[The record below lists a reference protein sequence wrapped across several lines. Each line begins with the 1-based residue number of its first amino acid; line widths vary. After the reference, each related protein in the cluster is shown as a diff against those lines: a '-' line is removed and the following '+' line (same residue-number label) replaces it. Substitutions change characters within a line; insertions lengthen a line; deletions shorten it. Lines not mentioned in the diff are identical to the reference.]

1 MAVASLV
8 LGICSIVMCCVPVL
22 GLAGGIIA
30 IVLAARVYKQ
40 LKDGIVISGSKGMAT
55 AGLVLGIIGTIF
67 SVFYNLVWLFITL
80 TSSEWPELFYDMNHL
95 FRY

>member
-8 LGICSIVMCCVPVL
+8 LGICSIVMCWVPLL

-30 IVLAARVYKQ
+30 IVLASRVYKQ
-40 LKDGIVISGSKGMAT
+40 LNEGIVISGSKGMAT

-67 SVFYNLVWLFITL
+67 LVLYNLIWLFIAL
-80 TSSEWPELFYDMNHL
+80 TVSEWPKWFNEMDNFIH
-95 FRY
+95 

>member
-8 LGICSIVMCCVPVL
+8 LGICSIVMCWVPVL

-30 IVLAARVYKQ
+30 IVLASRVYKQ
-40 LKDGIVISGSKGMAT
+40 LAAGIIISGSKGMAT

-67 SVFYNLVWLFITL
+67 SVLYNLIWLFVAL
-80 TSSEWPELFYDMNHL
+80 TVSEWPQWFNQMDNFMH
-95 FRY
+95 

>member
-8 LGICSIVMCCVPVL
+8 LGICSIVICCVPVL
-22 GLAGGIIA
+22 GLAGGIVA
-30 IVLAARVYKQ
+30 IVLASRVFKQ

-67 SVFYNLVWLFITL
+67 SVLYNLVWLFIVL
-80 TSSEWPELFYDMNHL
+80 TNSKWPSLFNGMDNL